1 MKKVFGILSVF
12 LMAVILFSACGKKD
26 EVQPL
31 NVTLSVKC
39 NTILKNMDKLSD
51 EKKDII
57 PENGIIIAETD
68 VGLTEKSSLLYILK
82 SEITKRKIHIDFES
96 GAGSAYVKG
105 MANIYAGDCG
115 ELSGWMVRVNGEDIA
130 VGADLYYPKDGDI
143 IEWLYTCDMGNDL

>member
-1 MKKVFGILSVF
+1 MKKISGILSA
-12 LMAVILFSACGKKD
+12 LLIAVILFSACGNKE

-39 NTILKNMDKLSD
+39 DTILKNMDKLSD

-57 PENGIIIAETD
+57 PKDGVIIAEESVD
-68 VGLTEKSSLLYILK
+68 LSEKSSLLYILK
-82 SEITKRKIHIDFES
+82 KVITEHKIHIDFES
-96 GAGSAYVKG
+96 GYKSAYVKG

-115 ELSGWMVRVNGEDIA
+115 ELSGWMVRVNGEDVA
-130 VGADLYYPKDGDI
+130 MGADLYYPQDGDV